1 MILQLKKKK
10 RNPQSRFPEKQVFRI
25 CSIYFNPTQ
34 NYPNPLFFSLQ
45 KGNLS
50 SLYQNLSFLLQ
61 LFLVVAEYTVYLE
74 YFFFFFEKNMTWN
87 SSIYISKYQF
97 ECYDPFTG

>member
-10 RNPQSRFPEKQVFRI
+10 KEIHNPVFRKSKFFGFVQ
-25 CSIYFNPTQ
+25 SISIQPKTI
-34 NYPNPLFFSLQ
+34 PIPSFFSLQ

-61 LFLVVAEYTVYLE
+61 LFLVVAECTGYLE
-74 YFFFFFEKNMTWN
+74 FFFFFLKKT
-87 SSIYISKYQF
+87 
-97 ECYDPFTG
+97 